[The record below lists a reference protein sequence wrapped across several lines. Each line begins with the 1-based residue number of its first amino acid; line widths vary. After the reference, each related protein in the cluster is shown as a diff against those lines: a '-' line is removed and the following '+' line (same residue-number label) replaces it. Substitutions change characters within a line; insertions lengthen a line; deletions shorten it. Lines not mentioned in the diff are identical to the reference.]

1 MSRHGLA
8 ITFIAKV
15 VSVGENRYSILFPK
29 EYSKDGKRLKG
40 KYVRA
45 ILEEVSKKNVL
56 NHTRSG

>member
-15 VSVGENRYSILFPK
+15 VSAGENRYSILFPK